1 MPDGVQELNYNFW
14 TALTRRS
21 CVGKIE
27 KCFNNLKLHE
37 SSTFKM
43 LGIDTTEHSWIYFDR
58 TDTGA
63 CVALQT
69 LPFGMEQT
77 DQIDKTPGIFRFG
90 PVFMNCKELN
100 YFACENEGGAD
111 KYINQTELVVSY
123 RKENLS
129 FRVPEDLYLFRF
141 F

>member
-14 TALTRRS
+14 TAMTRRS

-27 KCFNNLKLHE
+27 KCFNNLKLQE
-37 SSTFKM
+37 GFALTIFNAE
-43 LGIDTTEHSWIYFDR
+43 TTEGSWRYFDR

-69 LPFGMEQT
+69 LPLGVYVA
-77 DQIDKTPGIFRFG
+77 DSGRFG

-111 KYINQTELVVSY
+111 KYINQKELVV
-123 RKENLS
+123 
-129 FRVPEDLYLFRF
+129 F
-141 F
+141 FLNKI

>member
-1 MPDGVQELNYNFW
+1 MPDGVQELDYNFW
-14 TALTRRS
+14 TAMTRRS

-37 SSTFKM
+37 SSIYKTI
-43 LGIDTTEHSWIYFDR
+43 GIDSTEKSWKRFDR

-69 LPFGMEQT
+69 SPLGMYQF
-77 DQIDKTPGIFRFG
+77 DADRFG

-100 YFACENEGGAD
+100 YFACENEGGPD
-111 KYINQTELVVSY
+111 KYINQKDLIVV
-123 RKENLS
+123 
-129 FRVPEDLYLFRF
+129 V
-141 F
+141 